1 MWGEKG
7 KPKKETIFED
17 EHYTF
22 LGKGVDFKGR
32 AQFEGTVR
40 VDGHFEGEIT
50 TDDTLI
56 IGEHAVIKGTITGG
70 TIISGGRVEGNIT
83 ATKKVQLL
91 RPAVLIGDI
100 HAPSFSMEEGVYFH
114 GMCDMGGALQ
124 TADQETHSDHAS
136 NGHSASPRFD
146 MLQESATAQDT
157 YLSS

>member
-7 KPKKETIFED
+7 KHKKETIFED

-83 ATKKVQLL
+83 ASKKVQLL
-91 RPAVLIGDI
+91 KPAVLIGDI

-114 GMCDMGGALQ
+114 GMCDMGGAPQLSV
-124 TADQETHSDHAS
+124 EHEPTHASS
-136 NGHSASPRFD
+136 NGHQDTQTYNLVHETS
-146 MLQESATAQDT
+146 TTQDT
-157 YLSS
+157 YLS